1 MQLTVDLTFK
11 EQLRVVYTL
20 AVYYCFC
27 LSRNYFSN
35 TCMFTSL

>member
-20 AVYYCFC
+20 AVYCFC